1 MNRPGMTL
9 LELVVALAVTGMA
22 VGAGYG
28 TFANLSDRRDAASES
43 TDAMLREAGGRA
55 ELARWVAGTRL
66 TVQDDGII
74 FRGIDGVTRDGHAD
88 DDLLFFTT
96 APTLVSPDESIVRL
110 YIDRDDSTVER
121 GLVAE
126 LREWR
131 GRRTMK
137 LELAPNAISL
147 EATYLTS
154 LFGQRQ
160 WLGSWVSTSVLPA
173 GTRLVVSAADGD
185 SLTALWRLPVT
196 VSIEGAR

>member
-1 MNRPGMTL
+1 MNRSGMTL

-22 VGAGYG
+22 VSAGYG
-28 TFANLSDRRDAASES
+28 TFANLSDRRDIVTERA
-43 TDAMLREAGGRA
+43 DAMLREAGSRG
-55 ELARWVAGTRL
+55 ELVRWLSAARL
-66 TVQDDGII
+66 TAQDDGVM
-74 FRGIDGVTRDGHAD
+74 FRGIDGVTREGHAD
-88 DDLLFFTT
+88 DDVLFFTT
-96 APTLVSPDESIVRL
+96 APTLVSSDESIVRL
-110 YIDRDDSTVER
+110 YIDRDDATAER

-126 LREWR
+126 LSEWR

-147 EATYLTS
+147 EGTYLTS

-173 GTRLVVSAADGD
+173 GTRLVARAADGD
-185 SLTALWRLPVT
+185 SLSPLWRLPVT

>member
-22 VGAGYG
+22 VSAGYG

-43 TDAMLREAGGRA
+43 ADTILRVVGGRA
-55 ELARWVAGTRL
+55 ELVRWMSAARL
-66 TVQDDGII
+66 TAQDDGIM
-74 FRGIDGVTRDGHAD
+74 FRGIDGVTREGYAD

-110 YIDRDDSTVER
+110 YIDRDDSTAER